1 MFKKYKAFT
10 LLFLVL
16 FIVQLLVTLFS
27 PSTFAIVTQALI
39 ILSLIVFFVQKTKL
53 KGRFHK
59 RLFTGLLFALLSGIL
74 LLFPF
79 IPSTYSWTC
88 FLLVHLFYIRAF
100 YLDFRS
106 AQELDKKNARI
117 AILAC
122 SVFGMGFY
130 VMIRPFL
137 DSSRLPMMLF
147 IFVSCMMLMMAVF
160 RNLRVNQESFK
171 LVFAGVLLFVLSNS
185 LLALHMFTDSFSLA
199 ELWISSTY
207 LLAQFFIVRGGVE
220 RKLLNNSAFI

>member
-10 LLFLVL
+10 LLFLFL
-16 FIVQLLVTLFS
+16 FIAQLLVTLYS
-27 PSTFAIVTQALI
+27 PSTFAIVLKAGI
-39 ILSLIVFFVQKTKL
+39 VLSLIVFFVQKTKL

-74 LLFPF
+74 PLFPF
-79 IPSTYSWTC
+79 IPSVYSWTC

-122 SVFGMGFY
+122 TLLGMGFY
-130 VMIRPFL
+130 VVLRPFI
-137 DSSRLPMMLF
+137 DTSRLPMMLF
-147 IFVSCMMLMMAVF
+147 TFVSCMMLMMAVF
-160 RNLRVNQESFK
+160 RNLRVNQGSFK
-171 LVFAGVLLFVLSNS
+171 LIFVGVLLFVLSNS
-185 LLALHMFTDSFSLA
+185 VLALQLFAGSFPFA

-207 LLAQFFIVRGGVE
+207 LVAQYLIVTGGVE
-220 RKLLNNSAFI
+220 RKLLNN